1 LVFHDE
7 GPPSG
12 RPTTSQVVL
21 ATGQDKLGLTLD
33 AVGGTLTLACNP
45 GSPPGTLTIEC
56 DGNVEIKAGPGGSM
70 TIDGGTS
77 LTLKG
82 KTVTVEGTGPVAV
95 RGKPVQLN

>member
-1 LVFHDE
+1 
-7 GPPSG
+7 
-12 RPTTSQVVL
+12 
-21 ATGQDKLGLTLD
+21 
-33 AVGGTLTLACNP
+33 
-45 GSPPGTLTIEC
+45 
-56 DGNVEIKAGPGGSM
+56 M